1 MRLATAAVALATAI
15 ALCATAWPAR
25 SQQTPERWYV
35 LHCGALLAVPGQAPL
50 VKVSVIVKGERIQEV
65 RNGFVEAKTIE
76 RPRDVKIETLDLRE
90 AFVLPG
96 LIDAHVHITLEERP
110 LNPRNDRTGDA
121 DVAIRSL
128 VVAENLLRA
137 GFTTLRD
144 LGSSGRAIFALR
156 DAIRERVVVG
166 PRLVVAGEPIT
177 PTGGHSDPRLSMSG
191 ELMSAPGPAEGIADG
206 PYEVRKAVRI
216 QIERGADVIKVTAT
230 GGVLSA
236 SNAGTDQQL
245 LDDELKEAV
254 QVAHMLG
261 RRVAA
266 HAHGA
271 AGIKAALRAGVDSIE
286 HGTFLDDDAIGLFKQ
301 TGAFLVP
308 AVMAGETVAER
319 AKIAGYYPPAV
330 QQKALEVGP
339 RVKKALSSAHAAG
352 VKIAFGTDSG
362 VPDHGSNAREF
373 VYMVQAGLSE
383 MEAIRSA
390 TVGGAELLGLSREIG
405 SVEPGKLADLVATQR
420 NPLVDITELQRVVF
434 VMKSGRP
441 FKNDLPGAP
450 PVN

>member
-1 MRLATAAVALATAI
+1 MRFATAAVALGAAF
-15 ALCATAWPAR
+15 ALCATALPAR
-25 SQQTPERWYV
+25 SQQSSERWYV
-35 LHCGALLAVPGQAPL
+35 LHCGALLAMPGQAPL
-50 VKVSVIVKGERIQEV
+50 SKVSVIVKGGRIQEV

-96 LIDAHVHITLEERP
+96 MIDAHVHISLEERP
-110 LNPRNDRTGDA
+110 LNGRSDRTDDA

-128 VVAENLLRA
+128 VVAEELLRA

-144 LGSSGRAIFALR
+144 LGSSGRAVFALR
-156 DAIRERVVVG
+156 DAIRDGIVTG
-166 PRLVVAGEPIT
+166 PRLIVAGEPIT
-177 PTGGHSDPRLSMSG
+177 PTGGHSDPRLSHHH
-191 ELMSAPGPAEGIADG
+191 ELLPSPGPAEGIADG
-206 PYEVRKAVRI
+206 PFEVRKAVRA

-230 GGVLSA
+230 GGVLSE
-236 SNAGTDQQL
+236 SNAGTEQQL

-286 HGTFLDDDAIGLFKQ
+286 HGTFLDEEAIGLFKQ
-301 TGAFLVP
+301 TGTFLVP

-319 AKIAGYYPPAV
+319 AKIAGYYPPSV
-330 QQKALEVGP
+330 QAKALEVGP
-339 RVKKALSSAHAAG
+339 RVKKALSTAHAQG

-362 VPDHGSNAREF
+362 VTDHGSNARELA
-373 VYMVQAGLSE
+373 YMVQAGLSE
-383 MEAIRSA
+383 AEAIRAA
-390 TVGGAELLGLSREIG
+390 TVGSADLLGLAREIG
-405 SVEPGKLADLVATQR
+405 TVEPGKTADLIATQR

-450 PVN
+450 PVD

>member
-1 MRLATAAVALATAI
+1 MRFATAAVALAAAI
-15 ALCATAWPAR
+15 ALGAIALPAR
-25 SQQTPERWYV
+25 SQQISERWYV

-50 VKVSVIVKGERIQEV
+50 MKVSVIVKGERVSEV
-65 RNGFVEAKTIE
+65 RNGFVEAKTLE
-76 RPRDVKIETLDLRE
+76 RPRDVKVETLDLRE

-96 LIDAHVHITLEERP
+96 MIDAHVHISLEERP
-110 LNPRNDRTGDA
+110 LIGRGDKLNDA
-121 DVAIRSL
+121 DVTLRSL
-128 VVAENLLRA
+128 VVAQELERA

-144 LGSSGRAIFALR
+144 LGSSGRAVLALR
-156 DAIRERVVVG
+156 DAIREGLVSG
-166 PRLVVAGEPIT
+166 PRLIVAGEPIT
-177 PTGGHSDPRLSMSG
+177 PTGGHSDPRLSYRD
-191 ELMSAPGPAEGIADG
+191 ELLPPPGVAEGIADG
-206 PYEVRKAVRI
+206 PFEVRKAVRA
-216 QIERGADVIKVTAT
+216 QVERGADVIKVTAT
-230 GGVLSA
+230 GGVLSE

-286 HGTFLDDDAIGLFKQ
+286 HGTFLDDDSIALFKQ
-301 TGAFLVP
+301 TGAYLVP

-319 AKIAGYYPPAV
+319 AKIAGYYPPSV

-339 RVKKALSSAHAAG
+339 RVKKALAAAHAAG

-362 VPDHGSNAREF
+362 VTDHGSNAREF

-383 MEAIRSA
+383 MEAIRAA

-405 SVEPGKLADLVATQR
+405 TIEPGKLADLVATQR

>member
-1 MRLATAAVALATAI
+1 MRLATAAVALATGI
-15 ALCATAWPAR
+15 ALWAIGLPAR
-25 SQQTPERWYV
+25 SQQISERWYV

-50 VKVSVIVKGERIQEV
+50 VKVSVIVKGNRIGEV

-90 AFVLPG
+90 AFVMPG
-96 LIDAHVHITLEERP
+96 LIDAHVHISLEERP
-110 LNPRNDRTGDA
+110 LNGRNDRTGDA
-121 DVAIRSL
+121 DVAIRTL
-128 VVAENLLRA
+128 VVAEELMRA

-144 LGSSGRAIFALR
+144 LGSSGRAVFALR
-156 DAIRERVVVG
+156 DAIQDGIVTG
-166 PRLVVAGEPIT
+166 PRLIVAGEPIT
-177 PTGGHSDPRLSMSG
+177 PTGGHSDPRLSNRD
-191 ELMSAPGPAEGIADG
+191 ELMPPPGAAEGIADG
-206 PYEVRKAVRI
+206 PYEVRKAVRM
-216 QIERGADVIKVTAT
+216 QVERGADVIKVTAT
-230 GGVLSA
+230 GGVLSE

-254 QVAHMLG
+254 LVAHMMG
-261 RRVAA
+261 RKVAA

-286 HGTFLDDDAIGLFKQ
+286 HGTFLDEDSIGLFKQ

-319 AKIAGYYPPAV
+319 AKIAGYYPPSV
-330 QQKALEVGP
+330 QAKALEVGP
-339 RVKKALSSAHAAG
+339 RVKKALSMAHAQG

-362 VPDHGSNAREF
+362 VTDHGSNAREF

-390 TVGGAELLGLSREIG
+390 TVGGAELLGLAREIG
-405 SVEPGKLADLVATQR
+405 TIEPGKTADLVATQR